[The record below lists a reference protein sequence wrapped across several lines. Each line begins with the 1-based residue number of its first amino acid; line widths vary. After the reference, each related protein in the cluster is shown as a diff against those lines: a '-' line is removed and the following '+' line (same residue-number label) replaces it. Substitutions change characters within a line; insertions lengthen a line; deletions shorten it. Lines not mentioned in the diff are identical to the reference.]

1 MDKSEEV
8 FTCKAGST
16 LTAAFNIQGGWM
28 NGYVYIDLD
37 GDKQFSF
44 HDGQFDQSGTDVVS
58 YSFYS
63 GNFSDDTK
71 GVNSAGKSLTGN
83 ARNTMQCPSFVAPA
97 KAGDYRI
104 RFKMD
109 WNSIDAGGQIGA
121 DGTCTGT
128 NGILANG
135 GAIVDV
141 TLRVTEGVGVNPQT
155 LDAQSDTIYDCK
167 GASIIPFSARVYTSE
182 TTRKSSIEKN

>member
-1 MDKSEEV
+1 
-8 FTCKAGST
+8 
-16 LTAAFNIQGGWM
+16 M

-37 GDKQFSF
+37 DDKQFSF
-44 HDGQFDQSGTDVVS
+44 NDGQTDQSGTDVMTF
-58 YSFYS
+58 SFYS
-63 GNFSDDTK
+63 GNFNDDSK

-83 ARNTMQCPSFVAPA
+83 ARNTMQCPSFVAPT

-109 WNSIDAGGQIGA
+109 WNSIDAGGQIAA

-135 GAIVDV
+135 GSIVDA
-141 TLRVTEGVGVNPQT
+141 TLRVIEGVGVSPIHT
-155 LDAQSDTIYDCK
+155 AQSSTDVYDLQGRRLSGAQRKGIY
-167 GASIIPFSARVYTSE
+167 IQN
-182 TTRKSSIEKN
+182 RKKVLR